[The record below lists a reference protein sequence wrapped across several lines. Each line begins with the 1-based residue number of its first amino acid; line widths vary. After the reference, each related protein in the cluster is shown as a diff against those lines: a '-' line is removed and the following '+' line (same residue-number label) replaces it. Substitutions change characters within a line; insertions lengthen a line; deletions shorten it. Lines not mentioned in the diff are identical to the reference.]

1 MSETTRRM
9 LVRGIAAAKAG
20 DHNEA
25 RHYLERILY
34 LDASRDQQV
43 DAHWWLFTVS
53 DDIAEQRDH
62 LEEILACDPTHAEAQ
77 RELAILDGRLNRDEI
92 VDPDHLPKPEAPDAQ
107 SQEARRFVC
116 PQCGGRIAFDPGSQR
131 LRCKYCGHRETIL
144 SALKEGVAVEEK
156 DFVVT
161 MATVKGHVVPQGV
174 QTIQCQGCQA
184 ELMSS
189 DKLTAR
195 CPYCGSSHVVETVS
209 QAQIPIEGLIP
220 FNVEEPMA
228 NRRLVNWLQQSLR
241 GRPSRVA
248 RVRGLYLPLWTFDL
262 MGEVKWRAVEGSN
275 RGGGL
280 SLAGGQ
286 DSMLLRG
293 GRRVHEGVHS
303 FLIDDIRI
311 PASHLLPYR
320 LKKAYRSFA
329 FDGVVPYDPVY
340 LADQP
345 AARYD
350 VVVSD
355 ASLIARQQVL
365 ETARQKA
372 RIQAEVS
379 MGDVRHFQVTPANLT
394 VQSYKL
400 LLVPFW
406 LGNYRMDDEVY
417 TVMVNGQTGR
427 VEGEKPPGRLRQLL
441 GQWLGG

>member
-1 MSETTRRM
+1 
-9 LVRGIAAAKAG
+9 
-20 DHNEA
+20 
-25 RHYLERILY
+25 
-34 LDASRDQQV
+34 
-43 DAHWWLFTVS
+43 
-53 DDIAEQRDH
+53 
-62 LEEILACDPTHAEAQ
+62 
-77 RELAILDGRLNRDEI
+77 
-92 VDPDHLPKPEAPDAQ
+92 
-107 SQEARRFVC
+107 
-116 PQCGGRIAFDPGSQR
+116 
-131 LRCKYCGHRETIL
+131 
-144 SALKEGVAVEEK
+144 
-156 DFVVT
+156 
-161 MATVKGHVVPQGV
+161 
-174 QTIQCQGCQA
+174 
-184 ELMSS
+184 
-189 DKLTAR
+189 
-195 CPYCGSSHVVETVS
+195 VVETVS

-228 NRRLVNWLQQSLR
+228 NRRLANWLQQSLR